1 MSNKIV
7 KIVKRTEVKSVAQS
21 SKKKKAKKK
30 RSIESTIQDWITE
43 RRENEDSG
51 NRTLNDQLANWN
63 AEAAPT
69 EAV

>member
-1 MSNKIV
+1 MV
-7 KIVKRTEVKSVAQS
+7 KVIKRTDGKTVAPS

-51 NRTLNDQLANWN
+51 NRTRSAQLADWN

-69 EAV
+69 KAA